1 MHALDSRIVNPEAR
15 NPSTVAM
22 LEGRLRESSLQLQ
35 STLEIHEKSVTDA
48 ESIKQRIHELESM
61 LRPVHAF
68 WKRIDAP
75 RIVNNKP
82 HVSAEERVNFMGQ
95 REAAMSLLFELE
107 LKEKEIA
114 QKGKQLA
121 EVKARVKQI
130 QKLKMCK
137 GLLRIEQCMF
147 WNTS

>member
-1 MHALDSRIVNPEAR
+1 
-15 NPSTVAM
+15 
-22 LEGRLRESSLQLQ
+22 
-35 STLEIHEKSVTDA
+35 
-48 ESIKQRIHELESM
+48 M

-75 RIVNNKP
+75 SIVNNKP
-82 HVSAEERVNFMGQ
+82 HLSAEERVNFMGQ

-107 LKEKEIA
+107 LKEKESA

-130 QKLKMCK
+130 QKEIKNVQGPLANRAVYVLEHK
-137 GLLRIEQCMF
+137 
-147 WNTS
+147 